1 MGCLLNNLFLREGLY
16 NQTRLFGYWIDRK
29 E

>member
-1 MGCLLNNLFLREGLY
+1 MGFLFNKLLLREGLY
-16 NQTRLFGYWIDRK
+16 NQTRLFGYWVDRK